1 MNVAVTDEV
10 NDGHVSSLSQIPGG
24 PSRQRG
30 TKSSRVDLPEVSSDV
45 VDQND
50 GHEVS
55 VLGGQSRV
63 IVDVELE
70 KLGPHLRA
78 DRRDRLAR
86 VVAQVA
92 VTAGDEDDARRHGAT
107 LRHGYGI
114 RVCRVGRVTAMET
127 GREDE
132 RRHGVVAFFDVDNTI
147 IRGASAYH
155 IARGLRRRGFFTRR
169 AVLRFAWEQAKYLT
183 FGESA
188 RQMTEVREEAL
199 SIIKGWSVAEM
210 TSIAEDVYDEV
221 LALRIFP
228 GTKKL
233 LDKHLEKGHEVWLVT
248 ASPVEVGRMIARRLG
263 ATGALG
269 TIAAHERGHYTGALV
284 GDLMHGENKATAVRE
299 LAKKRGLDLTHS
311 YGYGD
316 SLNDVPLL
324 ETVGNPCAINP
335 DIRLRRYAKRRGW
348 DLRDFRGRKGN
359 GRRSI
364 AARTTAGAIWML
376 LAVFRV
382 LKRTLVG
389 AIRGL
394 FRRR

>member
-1 MNVAVTDEV
+1 VTPTDAV
-10 NDGHVSSLSQIPGG
+10 
-24 PSRQRG
+24 
-30 TKSSRVDLPEVSSDV
+30 
-45 VDQND
+45 
-50 GHEVS
+50 
-55 VLGGQSRV
+55 
-63 IVDVELE
+63 
-70 KLGPHLRA
+70 RA
-78 DRRDRLAR
+78 
-86 VVAQVA
+86 
-92 VTAGDEDDARRHGAT
+92 
-107 LRHGYGI
+107 
-114 RVCRVGRVTAMET
+114 
-127 GREDE
+127 EDE
-132 RRHGVVAFFDVDNTI
+132 RRGIVAFFDVDNTI

-169 AVLRFAWEQAKYLT
+169 DVLSFAWEQAKYLI

-188 RQMTEVREEAL
+188 RQMNEVRDEAL

-233 LDKHLEKGHEVWLVT
+233 LDRHLSKGHEVWLVT

-269 TIAAHERGHYTGALV
+269 TIAEHQRGHYTGALV
-284 GDLMHGENKATAVRE
+284 GDLMHGENKARAVRK
-299 LAKKRGLDLTHS
+299 LAKERGLDLTHS

-335 DIRLRRYAKRRGW
+335 DIRLRRYARRRGW

-364 AARTTAGAIWML
+364 VARTSAGALWVF
-376 LAVFRV
+376 LAVLRG

-389 AIRGL
+389 ALRRL